1 MIGANQFKKI
11 KKLLN
16 KHSSGA
22 FCWRLRPG
30 FLFATQTEDTHALRL
45 KSKLGFLEVQE
56 RNRRIVV
63 LCRSVHSLR
72 ALLACRAA
80 SIIAALGC
88 QPGEKTLINRF

>member
-1 MIGANQFKKI
+1 MKKTPTRGG
-11 KKLLN
+11 K
-16 KHSSGA
+16 G
-22 FCWRLRPG
+22 RLSTDRV

-88 QPGEKTLINRF
+88 QPGEKTLINRFFFVAD